1 MRLPSLRLPVIAV
14 LRALLLLGAVLAV
27 LTLAARGVSPT
38 PDLVLL
44 TVLAVALRSGPVGG
58 AGFGLLAGWLLD
70 LVPPG
75 ASHPGTTA
83 LLYAVAG
90 ALAGRWRRSGPVGA
104 AWLAL
109 VGLATAALTQAVPVV
124 VDLATA
130 VPVDLPSLGGRVAL
144 TTVAAAVVVPVVLG
158 LETGIR
164 RRGLT

>member
-1 MRLPSLRLPVIAV
+1 MRLPPLRLPVIAV
-14 LRALLLLGAVLAV
+14 LRTVLLLGAVLAV
-27 LTLAARGVSPT
+27 LTLAARGVSPP
-38 PDLVLL
+38 PDLVLV

-83 LLYAVAG
+83 LLYAAAG
-90 ALAGRWRRSGPVGA
+90 AFGGRWRRSGPVGA

-109 VGLATAALTQAVPVV
+109 VGLATAVLTQAVPVV
-124 VDLATA
+124 VGLATSI
-130 VPVDLPSLGGRVAL
+130 PVDLPVVGARVAF
-144 TTVAAAVVVPVVLG
+144 TTVAAAVALPVLLR

-164 RRGLT
+164 RRGLS